1 MEHKD
6 TALKE
11 KSEIA
16 EKISRFYFRN
26 RKALISVALII
37 FVVVIFLSVVW
48 FNGRNQAKMAAQAEI
63 AELKAELQKKNDE
76 IEALH
81 EAPIVVSRVNPQI
94 VLDVINSNINNIG
107 ELSTVEYLFT
117 DTEEFSDSRQI
128 KNWNV
133 PFTEK
138 SFILKWSGV
147 IKAGIELKDLKVDVD
162 DSANKIILTIPTAKI
177 LSYEIDNDSVKVI
190 TEKNNIFNS
199 ISVNDKVKADAAT
212 ENAMKTRAIENGLLE
227 KAQKNAEDILSRVVK
242 SIAAVDDNYTIEFTV
257 AK

>member
-1 MEHKD
+1 M
-6 TALKE
+6 
-11 KSEIA
+11 
-16 EKISRFYFRN
+16 
-26 RKALISVALII
+26 
-37 FVVVIFLSVVW
+37 
-48 FNGRNQAKMAAQAEI
+48 
-63 AELKAELQKKNDE
+63 
-76 IEALH
+76 
-81 EAPIVVSRVNPQI
+81 
-94 VLDVINSNINNIG
+94 
-107 ELSTVEYLFT
+107 
-117 DTEEFSDSRQI
+117 
-128 KNWNV
+128 
-133 PFTEK
+133 
-138 SFILKWSGV
+138 
-147 IKAGIELKDLKVDVD
+147 KVDVD